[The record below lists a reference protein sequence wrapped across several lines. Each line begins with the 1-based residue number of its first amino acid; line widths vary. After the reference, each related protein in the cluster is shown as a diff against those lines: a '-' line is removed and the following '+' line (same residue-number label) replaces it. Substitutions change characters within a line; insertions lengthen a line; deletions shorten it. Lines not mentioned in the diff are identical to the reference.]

1 MITPAKL
8 AEYFARNV
16 YVIRRQTEG
25 LSDEESLIQLS
36 FRANCLNWTVGHI
49 VSYRN
54 NIARLLGAEPAVEPT
69 RVARYERE
77 SEPVTGPGA
86 GILALGELL
95 AELDRTQ
102 EQVNELLARLTPEE
116 LERQVALSGGRSA
129 SVGERLLFFYF
140 HDTYHTGQ
148 TELLRQ
154 AAGKD
159 DKII

>member
-16 YVIRRQTEG
+16 YVIRRQTQD
-25 LSDEESLIQLS
+25 LSDADSLIQLP
-36 FRANCLNWTVGHI
+36 FRANCMNWTVGHI

-54 NIARLLGAEPAVEPT
+54 NIALLLGAQPTVDPA
-69 RVARYERE
+69 RLARYERE
-77 SEPVTGPGA
+77 SEPVIGPGP
-86 GILALGELL
+86 GVLPLGELL
-95 AELDRTQ
+95 AELDRSQ
-102 EQVNELLARLTPEE
+102 EQVNALLAQLGPQEW
-116 LERQVALSGGRSA
+116 ERQVALSGGRTA
-129 SVGERLLFFYF
+129 SVGERLLFLYF

>member
-8 AEYFARNV
+8 TEYFARNV
-16 YVIRRQTEG
+16 FVVKRQTEG
-25 LSDEESLIQLS
+25 LSDEESLIQLP
-36 FRANCLNWTVGHI
+36 FRANCMNWTVGHI

-54 NIARLLGAEPAVEPT
+54 NIARLLGAEPAVEPA

-77 SEPVTGPGA
+77 SEPVTGPGT
-86 GILALGELL
+86 GVLPLGELL

-102 EQVNELLARLTPEE
+102 EQINELVARLTPQEV
-116 LERQVALSGGRSA
+116 ERQVTLSGGRSA
-129 SVGERLLFFYF
+129 SVGDRLLFFYF